1 MTYIP
6 KPYPP
11 FGSKERLADY
21 ISDFF
26 GECGEDYKPEDVA
39 DVIVEGL
46 DSWIDYHEKQANAY
60 ELIRESLRKRVRKA

>member
-1 MTYIP
+1 MTYT

-11 FGSKERLADY
+11 FGSKERLLEY

-26 GECGEDYKPEDVA
+26 AECGEDYNPEDIA

-46 DSWIDYHEKQANAY
+46 DSWVDYHQKQVNTY
-60 ELIRESLRKRVRKA
+60 ELIRDALRKRVR